1 MDYRDGEKRLLA
13 IAKCRLEML
22 PGAFE
27 RFEFHTKIKAVTGEM
42 ALFKVFRPFGDMLC
56 TDALDPIKAFDR
68 RALEYIDSW
77 AEKEYRPQVTPLPPR
92 VAPLSPP
99 PAISTPEPIKQAAV
113 APHKTS
119 RKGWRVA
126 LPYIVRVQREGRYRT
141 CNELFNA
148 LESQGSEPGAP
159 IVKGTG
165 DLHRGRLYV
174 VESGKSFELKTFQNA
189 WKEIRKAAA
198 GE

>member
-1 MDYRDGEKRLLA
+1 LDYRDGEKRLLA

-22 PGAFE
+22 PGAFK
-27 RFEFHTKIKAVTGEM
+27 RFELHTKIKAVTGEI
-42 ALFKVFRPFGDMLC
+42 ALFKVFRPFGDVLAA
-56 TDALDPIKAFDR
+56 DVLDPIKAFDR

-77 AEKEYRPQVTPLPPR
+77 AEKEYRPQITPLSPR
-92 VAPLSPP
+92 VTPLSPP
-99 PAISTPEPIKQAAV
+99 LAISTPAPTRPAA
-113 APHKTS
+113 ATPHKAS

-165 DLHRGRLYV
+165 DQHRGRLYV
-174 VESGKSFELKTFQNA
+174 VELGKSFELKTFQNA
-189 WKEIRKAAA
+189 WPEIREAAA
-198 GE
+198 DG

>member
-1 MDYRDGEKRLLA
+1 
-13 IAKCRLEML
+13 ML

-27 RFEFHTKIKAVTGEM
+27 RLSLHVRLGESASLASFLFHNSLLAGHILLA
-42 ALFKVFRPFGDMLC
+42 
-56 TDALDPIKAFDR
+56 DALDPIKAFDR

-77 AEKEYRPQVTPLPPR
+77 AEKEYQPQVTPLPPR

-99 PAISTPEPIKQAAV
+99 PAISTPEPTRQAAV
-113 APHKTS
+113 APHKAS

-165 DLHRGRLYV
+165 DMHRGRLYV
-174 VESGKSFELKTFQNA
+174 VESGKSVELKTLQNA
-189 WKEIRKAAA
+189 WTEIRKAAA